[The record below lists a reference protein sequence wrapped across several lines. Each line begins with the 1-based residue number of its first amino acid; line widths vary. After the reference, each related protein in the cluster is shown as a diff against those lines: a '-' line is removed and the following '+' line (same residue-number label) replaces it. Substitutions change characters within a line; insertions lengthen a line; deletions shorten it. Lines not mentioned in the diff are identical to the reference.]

1 MEENI
6 QGNNKMK
13 HILAVILLS
22 GAILLGLVSLVRE
35 RIVNP
40 SQYTA
45 SFTGEGRV
53 FAKPDIAQIQLAVRT
68 DRAKDAVTAVK
79 NNTDKINSVI
89 KKLKDL
95 EIEEKDIKT
104 TAYQLNPEYD
114 YPANVGR
121 QVLAGYSVYQ
131 EVTVKIR
138 NLDNVG
144 RVIEQVTSVGVNQ
157 ITGPTFT
164 IDDLSEVHKQAREEA
179 IAKAKEQANSTANM
193 SGLRLGK
200 LVGVY
205 EETSRGG
212 MPPVYYAKAMD
223 SAIGMGGESAFPAP
237 EIQTGENEV
246 ILRVTL
252 TYQIK

>member
-1 MEENI
+1 M
-6 QGNNKMK
+6 
-13 HILAVILLS
+13 LAIILLG
-22 GAILLGLVSLVRE
+22 GAILLGVISLIRE
-35 RIVNP
+35 RIVDP
-40 SQYTA
+40 ARYTV

-79 NNTDKINSVI
+79 NNTEKINAVI
-89 KKLKDL
+89 KKLTELD
-95 EIEEKDIKT
+95 IAEKDIKT
-104 TAYQLNPEYD
+104 TAYNLNPEYD
-114 YPANVGR
+114 YPVNVGR

-144 RVIEQVTSVGVNQ
+144 KVIEQVTSAGINQ

-164 IDDLSEVHKQAREEA
+164 IDDLSEVNKQARAEA
-179 IAKAKEQANSTANM
+179 IAKAKEQAKSTAGL

-200 LVGVY
+200 LVGLK
-205 EETSRGG
+205 EESGNSY
-212 MPPVYYAKAMD
+212 PPVYTYAKAMD
-223 SAIGMGGESAFPAP
+223 SAAGLGGGLPAP

-252 TYQIK
+252 TYQVK

>member
-1 MEENI
+1 MEENF
-6 QGNNKMK
+6 QTNNKMK
-13 HILAVILLS
+13 HVLAIILLG
-22 GAILLGLVSLVRE
+22 GAILLGVISLIRE
-35 RIVNP
+35 RIVDP
-40 SQYTA
+40 ARYTV

-79 NNTDKINSVI
+79 NNTEKINAVI

-95 EIEEKDIKT
+95 EIKEKDIKT

-144 RVIEQVTSVGVNQ
+144 KVIEQVTSEGANQ

-164 IDDLSEVHKQAREEA
+164 IDDLSEVNKQARAEA
-179 IAKAKEQANSTANM
+179 IVKAKEQANSAASM

-205 EETSRGG
+205 EEPGRDGY
-212 MPPVYYAKAMD
+212 PPVYSYTKTMD
-223 SAIGMGGESAFPAP
+223 SAIGMGGDLPAP

-252 TYQIK
+252 TYQVK